1 MSIGGECIEFDK
13 VNIGKMLYSK
23 RMELNL
29 SQEQMAEKCCISVRQ
44 YIDLENSKRIPMLET
59 FINITIACDMDIGV
73 FIHNLI
79 ESGYEITDDKNAR
92 QEKK

>member
-1 MSIGGECIEFDK
+1 
-13 VNIGKMLYSK
+13 
-23 RMELNL
+23 MELNL

-79 ESGYEITDDKNAR
+79 ESGYEITDDKMRGKRKNER
-92 QEKK
+92 KL

>member
-1 MSIGGECIEFDK
+1 
-13 VNIGKMLYSK
+13 
-23 RMELNL
+23 
-29 SQEQMAEKCCISVRQ
+29 
-44 YIDLENSKRIPMLET
+44 MLET

>member
-1 MSIGGECIEFDK
+1 MEENALNLIK

-29 SQEQMAEKCCISVRQ
+29 SQEQMAEKCCISVS
-44 YIDLENSKRIPMLET
+44 IDLENSKRIPMLET

>member
-1 MSIGGECIEFDK
+1 MEGKALNLIK
-13 VNIGKMLYSK
+13 VNIGKMLYSR

-44 YIDLENSKRIPMLET
+44 YIDLENSKRIPLLET
-59 FINITIACDMDIGV
+59 FINIIIACDMDIGV

-79 ESGYEITDDKNAR
+79 ESGYKITDDKNAR